1 MSNLKRIH
9 VTITYDVEKTNG
21 RNVLKQIRD
30 NLTDSAI
37 VGSVEYFP
45 GSINSVGKE
54 MPEYAKKIYDAP
66 TWKP

>member
-9 VTITYDVEKTNG
+9 VTIAYDVEKTNG

-37 VGSVEYFP
+37 VGSVEYF
-45 GSINSVGKE
+45 GSGNFSSGGF
-54 MPEYAKKIYDAP
+54 
-66 TWKP
+66 

>member
-9 VTITYDVEKTNG
+9 VTIAYDIEKTNG

-45 GSINSVGKE
+45 
-54 MPEYAKKIYDAP
+54 
-66 TWKP
+66 